1 MSKDKWK
8 IKKRHSFEIRL
19 NLSKNYNSS
28 AEIFVVLLILIYC
41 SMTIR
46 YHKIIH
52 CISSRDYV
60 TIFNHQAM
68 METAAKRAA
77 APATSWLE
85 PSSAAGAAGAAG
97 AGVSSPPSVVSSPP
111 SVVVSSSAGV
121 SGSSSTG
128 YDSGGQIYST
138 ISPYES

>member
-1 MSKDKWK
+1 MSKDKWE

-97 AGVSSPPSVVSSPP
+97 AADSSSVASSPP

>member
-1 MSKDKWK
+1 
-8 IKKRHSFEIRL
+8 
-19 NLSKNYNSS
+19 
-28 AEIFVVLLILIYC
+28 
-41 SMTIR
+41 MTIR

-97 AGVSSPPSVVSSPP
+97 AGADSSSVASPPSVQRMFRSLRLP
-111 SVVVSSSAGV
+111 SCA
-121 SGSSSTG
+121 STKRVPTEG
-128 YDSGGQIYST
+128 LVRTPNRFYGI
-138 ISPYES
+138 